1 MIFQIVHTH
10 TNETCPGRSAEAA
23 RQMSEWWQSLKK
35 TAGVKVLSGYVSPM
49 DHTFY
54 VTVEAEDYPT
64 VAKAFGAL
72 NTYGAGHTCPVLTLD
87 QTLPMAE
94 AGVFRAAK

>member
-10 TNETCPGRSAEAA
+10 TYETCPGRSAEAA
-23 RQMSEWWQSLKK
+23 RQMGEWWQSLKK
-35 TAGVKVLSGYVSPM
+35 AAGVKVLSGYVSPM

-54 VTVEAEDYPT
+54 ITVEADDYPT

-72 NTYGAGHTCPVLTLD
+72 NAYGEGHTCPVLTMD
-87 QTLPMAE
+87 QTMPMAE
-94 AGVFRAAK
+94 AGVFRASK